1 MANPNPGADKGT
13 NFSQTGAIE
22 CGQQILNLNQPVVM
36 GILNITQDSFFD
48 GGRYLTNESI
58 IDRAGQ
64 MLEEG
69 AAIIDIGAVSTRP
82 GSAGVSA
89 EAEIQRLIPV
99 IEILRKNYPQAIISA
114 DTYRSAAAARAIEAG
129 AGIINDISGG
139 TMDEEM
145 IGFMAET
152 KAAYVLMHIQGTPE
166 NMQVNPVYS
175 DVTAEVSGFFR
186 ERLDFF
192 ESKGKQNIILDP
204 GFGFGKNL
212 EHNYRLLADIRHFKD
227 KGYAVLAGVSRKS
240 MINRVLETT
249 AAEALNGTSIINTIA
264 LLNGARILRVHDV
277 KEAVEA
283 IKLTETY
290 LSINNIK

>member
-13 NFSQTGAIE
+13 NFSQTGVIE
-22 CGQQILNLNQPVVM
+22 CGQQILNLKQPVVM

-58 IDRAGQ
+58 IDRAGR

-69 AAIIDIGAVSTRP
+69 ASIIDIGAVSTRP

-89 EAEIQRLIPV
+89 EAEIQQLIPA
-99 IEILRKNYPQAIISA
+99 IEILRKNYPEAIISA
-114 DTYRSAAAARAIEAG
+114 DTYRSATAEMAIEAG
-129 AGIINDISGG
+129 AGIINDVSGG
-139 TMDEEM
+139 TMDEKM
-145 IGFMAET
+145 IGFMADT
-152 KAAYVLMHIQGTPE
+152 NAAYVLMHIQGTPE

-175 DVTAEVSGFFR
+175 DVTKEVSGFFR

-227 KGYAVLAGVSRKS
+227 MGYAVLAGVSRKS
-240 MINRVLETT
+240 MINKVLKTT

-264 LLNGARILRVHDV
+264 LLNGASILRVHDV
-277 KEAVEA
+277 KEAMEA

>member
-13 NFSQTGAIE
+13 NFSQTGVIE

-58 IDRAGQ
+58 IDRAGR

-69 AAIIDIGAVSTRP
+69 ASIIDIGAVSTRP

-89 EAEIQRLIPV
+89 EAEIQQLIPA
-99 IEILRKNYPQAIISA
+99 IEILRKNYPEAIISA
-114 DTYRSAAAARAIEAG
+114 DTFRSATAEMAIEAG
-129 AGIINDISGG
+129 AGIINDVSGG
-139 TMDEEM
+139 TMDEKM
-145 IGFMAET
+145 IGFMADT
-152 KAAYVLMHIQGTPE
+152 NAAYVLMHIQGTPE

-175 DVTAEVSGFFR
+175 DVTKEVSGFFR

-212 EHNYRLLADIRHFKD
+212 EHNYRLLADIRYFKD
-227 KGYAVLAGVSRKS
+227 MGYAVLAGVSRKS
-240 MINRVLETT
+240 MINKVLKTT

-264 LLNGARILRVHDV
+264 LLNGASILRVHDV
-277 KEAVEA
+277 KEAMEA

>member
-13 NFSQTGAIE
+13 NFSQTGVIE

-58 IDRAGQ
+58 IDRAGR

-69 AAIIDIGAVSTRP
+69 ASIIDIGAVSTRP

-89 EAEIQRLIPV
+89 EAEIQQLIPA
-99 IEILRKNYPQAIISA
+99 IEIIRKNYPEAIISA
-114 DTYRSAAAARAIEAG
+114 DTFRSAAAERAIEAG
-129 AGIINDISGG
+129 AGIINDVSGG
-139 TMDEEM
+139 TMDEKM
-145 IGFMAET
+145 IGFIADT
-152 KAAYVLMHIQGTPE
+152 NAAYVLMHIQGTPE
-166 NMQVNPVYS
+166 NMQANPVYS
-175 DVTAEVSGFFR
+175 DVTKEVSGFFR

-227 KGYAVLAGVSRKS
+227 MGYAVLAGVSRKS
-240 MINRVLETT
+240 MINKVLKTT

-264 LLNGARILRVHDV
+264 LLNGASILRVHDV

-290 LSINNIK
+290 LSINS

>member
-13 NFSQTGAIE
+13 NFSQTGVIE

-48 GGRYLTNESI
+48 GGRYLNNESI
-58 IDRAGQ
+58 IDRAGR

-69 AAIIDIGAVSTRP
+69 ASIIDIGAVSTRP

-89 EAEIQRLIPV
+89 EAEIQQLIPA
-99 IEILRKNYPQAIISA
+99 IEILRKNYPEAIISA
-114 DTYRSAAAARAIEAG
+114 DTYRSATAEMAIEAG
-129 AGIINDISGG
+129 AGIINDVSGG
-139 TMDEEM
+139 TMDEKM
-145 IGFMAET
+145 IGFIADT
-152 KAAYVLMHIQGTPE
+152 NAAYVLMHIQGTPE

-175 DVTAEVSGFFR
+175 DVTKEVSGFFR

-212 EHNYRLLADIRHFKD
+212 EHNYRLLADIRYFKD
-227 KGYAVLAGVSRKS
+227 MGYAGLAGVSRKT
-240 MINRVLETT
+240 MINKVLKTT

-264 LLNGARILRVHDV
+264 LLNGASILRVHDV
-277 KEAVEA
+277 KEAMEA

>member
-48 GGRYLTNESI
+48 GGRYLTSESI

-89 EAEIQRLIPV
+89 EAEIQRLIPA
-99 IEILRKNYPQAIISA
+99 IEILRKNYPETIISA

-152 KAAYVLMHIQGTPE
+152 NAAYVLMHIQGTPE

-175 DVTAEVSGFFR
+175 DVTKEVSGFFR

-204 GFGFGKNL
+204 GFGFGKNTD
-212 EHNYRLLADIRHFKD
+212 HNYRLLGDIKRFTSM
-227 KGYAVLAGVSRKS
+227 GYAVLAGVSRKS
-240 MINRVLETT
+240 MINRVLGTT
-249 AAEALNGTSIINTIA
+249 ATEALNGTSIINTIA

>member
-13 NFSQTGAIE
+13 NFSQTGVIE

-58 IDRAGQ
+58 IDRAGR

-69 AAIIDIGAVSTRP
+69 ASIIDIGAVSTRP

-89 EAEIQRLIPV
+89 EAEIQQLIPA
-99 IEILRKNYPQAIISA
+99 IEILRKNYPEAIISA
-114 DTYRSAAAARAIEAG
+114 DTYRSATAEMAIEAG
-129 AGIINDISGG
+129 AGIINDVSGG
-139 TMDEEM
+139 TMDEKM
-145 IGFMAET
+145 IGFIADT
-152 KAAYVLMHIQGTPE
+152 NAAYVLMHIQGTPE

-175 DVTAEVSGFFR
+175 DVTKEVSGFFR

-212 EHNYRLLADIRHFKD
+212 EHNYRLLADIRYFKD
-227 KGYAVLAGVSRKS
+227 MGYAVLAGVSRKS
-240 MINRVLETT
+240 MINKVLKTT

-264 LLNGARILRVHDV
+264 LLNGASILRVHDV
-277 KEAVEA
+277 KEAMEA

>member
-13 NFSQTGAIE
+13 NFSQTGVIE

-58 IDRAGQ
+58 IDRAGRL
-64 MLEEG
+64 LEEG
-69 AAIIDIGAVSTRP
+69 ASIIDIGAVSTRP

-89 EAEIQRLIPV
+89 EAEIQQLIPA
-99 IEILRKNYPQAIISA
+99 IEIIRKNYPEAIISA
-114 DTYRSAAAARAIEAG
+114 DTFRSAAAERAIEAG
-129 AGIINDISGG
+129 AGIINDVSGG
-139 TMDEEM
+139 TMDEKM
-145 IGFMAET
+145 IGFIADT
-152 KAAYVLMHIQGTPE
+152 NAAYVLMHIQGTPE
-166 NMQVNPVYS
+166 NMQANPVYS
-175 DVTAEVSGFFR
+175 DVTKEVSGFFR

-227 KGYAVLAGVSRKS
+227 MGYAVLAGVSRKS
-240 MINRVLETT
+240 MINKVLKTT

-264 LLNGARILRVHDV
+264 LLNGASILRVHDV

-290 LSINNIK
+290 LRVNS

>member
-1 MANPNPGADKGT
+1 MDNPNLGADKGT

-48 GGRYLTNESI
+48 GGRYLTTESI
-58 IDRAGQ
+58 IDRAGRI
-64 MLEEG
+64 LEEG

-82 GSAGVSA
+82 GSSGVSA
-89 EAEIQRLIPV
+89 EEEVQRLIPV
-99 IEILRKNYPQAIISA
+99 IEILRKYYPTAIISA
-114 DTYRSAAAARAIEAG
+114 DTFRSAIAAKAIEAG

-139 TMDEEM
+139 TMDKEM
-145 IGFMAET
+145 IGFMANT
-152 KAAYVLMHIQGTPE
+152 NAAYVLMHIQGTPE
-166 NMQVNPVYS
+166 NMQINPVYS
-175 DVTAEVSGFFR
+175 DVTKEVYGFFR
-186 ERLDFF
+186 ERLNFF

-212 EHNYRLLADIRHFKD
+212 EHNYRLLGDIRYFAD
-227 KGYAVLAGVSRKS
+227 MGYAVLAGVSRKS
-240 MINRVLETT
+240 MINKVLKTT

-264 LLNGARILRVHDV
+264 LLNGVRILRVHDV
-277 KEAVEA
+277 KEAAEA

-290 LSINNIK
+290 LSVNS

>member
-89 EAEIQRLIPV
+89 EAEIQRLIPA
-99 IEILRKNYPQAIISA
+99 IEILRKNYPEAIISA
-114 DTYRSAAAARAIEAG
+114 DTFRSAIAAKAIEAG

-139 TMDEEM
+139 TIDEAM

-152 KAAYVLMHIQGTPE
+152 NAAYVLMHIQGTPE

-175 DVTAEVSGFFR
+175 DVTKEVSGFFR

-204 GFGFGKNL
+204 GFGFGKNT
-212 EHNYRLLADIRHFKD
+212 EHNYRLLGDIKRFTSM
-227 KGYAVLAGVSRKS
+227 GYAVLAGVSRKS

-290 LSINNIK
+290 LQFSS